1 MLTLDQVTRALP
13 PSLKGS
19 ASQQLVDTINN
30 VTGDP
35 IIAEQIRENFIS
47 YSGVLKEGRFKTED
61 YLSAV
66 MYVSYKLMGDSNQDA
81 YFKTFPD
88 RYQRLVAQGTS
99 SKDMASYVSM
109 YAKGKLVN
117 LILEQ
122 SLVPTHV
129 LNAHVFQQAV
139 NTQAAIMIDPDVSPK
154 VRSDAANS
162 LMTHLKKPEAK
173 AEVNIDL
180 RENSGMNELREMLTR
195 MAGTQRDLIQGGV
208 PVANIAAQ
216 KLIEGKAR
224 EIP

>member
-35 IIAEQIRENFIS
+35 IIADQIRENFIS

-81 YFKTFPD
+81 YFKAFPD

-139 NTQAAIMIDPDVSPK
+139 NTQATIMLDPDVSPK

-173 AEVNIDL
+173 AELNIDL

-195 MAGTQRDLIQGGV
+195 MAGTQRDLIQRGT
-208 PVANIAAQ
+208 PVADIAGQ
-216 KLIEGKAR
+216 KLIEGKAK